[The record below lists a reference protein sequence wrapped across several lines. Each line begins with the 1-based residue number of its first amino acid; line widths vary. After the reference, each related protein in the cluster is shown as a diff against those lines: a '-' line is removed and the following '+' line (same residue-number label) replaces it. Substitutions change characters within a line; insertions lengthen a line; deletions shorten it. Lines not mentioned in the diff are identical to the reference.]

1 MLRPELRV
9 AVKRCLYRSRSF
21 SLTPSGRWR
30 SSWSAKAEK
39 WFKPAKGQFQIFQ
52 KSGADLLEYQ
62 PDFVAE
68 TSNLIYVLEPKARN
82 EMDGADVAISR
93 EGIGSQ
99 ALSE

>member
-1 MLRPELRV
+1 M
-9 AVKRCLYRSRSF
+9 
-21 SLTPSGRWR
+21 
-30 SSWSAKAEK
+30 
-39 WFKPAKGQFQIFQ
+39 
-52 KSGADLLEYQ
+52 EYQ